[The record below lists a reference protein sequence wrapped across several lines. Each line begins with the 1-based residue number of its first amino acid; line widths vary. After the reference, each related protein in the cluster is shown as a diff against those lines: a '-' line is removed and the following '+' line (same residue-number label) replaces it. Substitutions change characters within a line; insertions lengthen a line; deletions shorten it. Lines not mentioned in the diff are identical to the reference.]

1 MNTFNTIAQYKC
13 LEQNPP
19 PLSTAEMQQ
28 LKPNQLKYLCPN
40 VEDIKLGKDGFHEF
54 QLLTKQEQAVA
65 FMMRGEQ
72 FSLEEKKSYNGAA
85 VLEFN
90 MYVSTDVKE
99 ALHNLAS
106 SMQTFINA
114 RYGQACEIKTG
125 IFKDRVYMPWAKTY
139 GKYDKIEIEA
149 LKQTFACHPD
159 ENLEELQKL
168 LVAQP
173 ANVRVVVKSW
183 IRTIGGKIQAGFKLN
198 VQKIILE

>member
-1 MNTFNTIAQYKC
+1 MNTFNTLAQFKC

-19 PLSTAEMQQ
+19 ALSTVEMQQ
-28 LKPNQLKYLCPN
+28 LKANQLKYMCPN
-40 VEDIKLGKDGFHEF
+40 VEDIGKDGFHEF

-65 FMMRGEQ
+65 FMIRGEQ
-72 FSLEEKKSYNGAA
+72 FCLEEKKSYNGAA

-99 ALHNLAS
+99 ALYNLAS
-106 SMQTFINA
+106 NMQTFINA
-114 RYGQACEIKTG
+114 KYGQAAEIKTG
-125 IFKDRVYMPWAKTY
+125 IFKDRIYMPWAKTY
-139 GKYDKIEIEA
+139 GKYDKVEIEA

-173 ANVRVVVKSW
+173 ARVRVVVKSW